1 MILKTRRRCIALVA
15 ALLCATTASAQ
26 QNRGTPNRGPRARPT
41 PSDSA
46 LATFPTLTG
55 SSTASRR
62 TSPISATPADWF
74 LNKAPAWWPAEANN

>member
-1 MILKTRRRCIALVA
+1 MISKTRRRCIALA

-26 QNRGTPNRGPRARPT
+26 DNRGSRGPRARPT